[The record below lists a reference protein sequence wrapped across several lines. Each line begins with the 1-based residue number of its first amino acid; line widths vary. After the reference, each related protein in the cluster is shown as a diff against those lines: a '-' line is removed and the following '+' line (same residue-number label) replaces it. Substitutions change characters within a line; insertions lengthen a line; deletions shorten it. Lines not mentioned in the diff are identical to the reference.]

1 METGSSVH
9 QETRRRIGGTPWHP
23 VAPATV
29 AADRSATPNLAV
41 PGQGIAIPEASGS
54 VPGLRS
60 GANTRRRRRRR
71 SRPWFRRRLV
81 VIPLILS
88 LLVLTTAGIIG
99 YRAESTI
106 ATLHD
111 QSTPPKTVV
120 DNTLNEDPIP
130 TSVAIDSA
138 PAIAAVRA
146 ANAAKR
152 GEAPVQG
159 GAAASPAAPTTD
171 EEGGGGS
178 GFLNRVKEAA
188 NNASDIAAGAAVAA
202 GVKDPETTAVTL
214 LIMGVDARP
223 GAPIDVGVRPDAL
236 AVVRLDPTTG
246 SCRLL
251 AIPRDTRVDLPG
263 YGPGKINYA
272 LMVGGVPYQQLVV
285 ENLLGI
291 PLDGYTL
298 IDFVAFQQ
306 VVDAVGGVKVD
317 VPTTITLSDG
327 TEVKEG
333 KQTMNGEQALAFARH
348 RGTDGDVGRI
358 KRQWAVLRAL
368 AEVEGRR
375 DLVRDVNTL
384 LPVVA
389 DHLRSD
395 LEVADMAAIAKTYG
409 SRCSA
414 DSIQTEVLAG
424 TTVRMDD
431 AMLGQTASY
440 NVVDDAQIRAHVA
453 ELLGKEPS

>member
-1 METGSSVH
+1 M
-9 QETRRRIGGTPWHP
+9 
-23 VAPATV
+23 
-29 AADRSATPNLAV
+29 DL
-41 PGQGIAIPEASGS
+41 GIRTPEASTS
-54 VPGLRS
+54 VPAIKS
-60 GANTRRRRRRR
+60 GAKIRRRRRR
-71 SRPWFRRRLV
+71 SRPWFRRKLIV
-81 VIPLILS
+81 VPLILS
-88 LLVLTTAGIIG
+88 LMVLTTAGIIG

-106 ATLHD
+106 ATMHD
-111 QSTPPKTVV
+111 LSTPPTTVV
-120 DNTLNEDPIP
+120 DNTLGDDPLP
-130 TSVAIDSA
+130 TTVAIDSA

-152 GEAPVQG
+152 GEIPVPG
-159 GAAASPAAPTTD
+159 GAASPAAPATD
-171 EEGGGGS
+171 EEGGEGT
-178 GFLNRVKEAA
+178 GFLSRVKEAA
-188 NNASDIAAGAAVAA
+188 NNASDIAEGAAVAA
-202 GVKDPETTAVTL
+202 GVKDPETTAITL
-214 LIMGVDARP
+214 LIMGVDARS

-263 YGPGKINYA
+263 YGPGKVNYA

-298 IDFVAFQQ
+298 IDFVAFQE
-306 VVDAVGGVKVD
+306 VVDKVGGVEVD
-317 VPTTITLSDG
+317 VPATITLRNG

-333 KQTMNGEQALAFARH
+333 KQPMNGEQALAFARY

-375 DLVRDVNTL
+375 DLARDVNTL
-384 LPVVA
+384 LPVVSE
-389 DHLRSD
+389 HLRSD
-395 LEVADMAAIAKTYG
+395 VDVADMAAIAKAYG
-409 SRCSA
+409 SRCTA

-424 TTVRMDD
+424 TSVRMDD
-431 AMLGQTASY
+431 AMLGQTANY
-440 NVVDDAQIRAHVA
+440 NLVDDAQIRKRVA
-453 ELLGKEPS
+453 ELLSTSPS

>member
-1 METGSSVH
+1 MENNVPIN
-9 QETRRRIGGTPWHP
+9 QQTRRRIGGTPWHP
-23 VAPATV
+23 IAPPTFTEG
-29 AADRSATPNLAV
+29 DSATLNGAM
-41 PGQGIAIPEASGS
+41 PGSGLSAPEAFGSGPAS
-54 VPGLRS
+54 KSSARS
-60 GANTRRRRRRR
+60 RRRRRRR
-71 SRPWFRRRLV
+71 PWFRRKLV
-81 VIPLILS
+81 IIPLFLS
-88 LLVLTTAGIIG
+88 LLVLSTAGIIG

-106 ATLHD
+106 ATLHE
-111 QSTPPKTVV
+111 QSTPPKTAV
-120 DNTLNEDPIP
+120 DNTLNDDPIP
-130 TSVAIDSA
+130 TSIAIDTA

-146 ANAAKR
+146 ANAAKH
-152 GEAPVQG
+152 GDAPVQG
-159 GAAASPAAPTTD
+159 GAAASPVAPASD
-171 EEGGGGS
+171 EESGGGS
-178 GFLNRVKEAA
+178 GILNRVKEAA
-188 NNASDIAAGAAVAA
+188 NNASDIGAGAAVAA

-246 SCRLL
+246 TCRLL

-298 IDFVAFQQ
+298 IDFVAFQE
-306 VVDAVGGVKVD
+306 VVDAVGGVDVD
-317 VPTTITLSDG
+317 VPATITLGDG

-333 KQTMNGEQALAFARH
+333 KQSMNGEQALAFARY

-368 AEVEGRR
+368 SEVEGRR

-384 LPVVA
+384 LPVVS

-395 LEVADMAAIAKTYG
+395 LEVADMAAIARAFG
-409 SRCSA
+409 SRCTA

-431 AMLGQTASY
+431 AMLGQTATY
-440 NVVDDAQIRAHVA
+440 NVVDDAQIRTRVNA
-453 ELLGKEPS
+453 LLGALPF